1 MPDAAFLNHTTLD
14 AVSFYYMVDLSY
26 ILLISYFM
34 TFVPTS
40 TQQRYSI
47 ILPPYFVVAYVPTS
61 TQRRYFDPVIT
72 IHLSPV

>member
-1 MPDAAFLNHTTLD
+1 MLD
-14 AVSFYYMVDLSY
+14 VVSFYYTVDLSY

-40 TQQRYSI
+40 MQQRYGI
-47 ILPPYFVVAYVPTS
+47 ILPPYFAVAYVPTS
-61 TQRRYFDPVIT
+61 MQQRYFDPVIT